1 MIPQSFKDILSN
13 EDNTGFFQTLALLIF
28 LVFFLGV
35 VFYVFSRPKRHYE
48 DVANA
53 PLQDDEDSI
62 FNFKN

>member
-28 LVFFLGV
+28 LIFFLGV
-35 VFYVFSRPKRHYE
+35 VFYVFSRPKKHYE
-48 DVANA
+48 EAANA
-53 PLQDDEDSI
+53 PLQDDEDQT